1 MIVSTAASAQDK
13 IIVKDGKQIDA
24 KVLGTDAKYVRY
36 KRSDNPNGPDYFI
49 FRSDVLKI
57 EYQNTTEQKD
67 EPLKMAR
74 ETAGSP
80 AAGTP
85 TTEASNDNIP
95 APAVSTATGTEAAVI
110 DIKLLEQKA
119 AQYKKRGTIFLTAGT
134 AAIIAGAVT
143 LIKLNGDYGDYKR
156 EIQAT
161 NDAYTA
167 WYRANYEKAPP
178 AGDLQKQESF
188 AKFASPGIYFGAA
201 ALVGGLALDWLG
213 IRNVKIA
220 KKAREELAQ
229 KRKTLSV
236 RPFYQSGRKTAGIR
250 IALSF

>member
-1 MIVSTAASAQDK
+1 MIVSAAASAQDK

-57 EYQNTTEQKD
+57 EYQNSTEQKD

-74 ETAGSP
+74 ETAG
-80 AAGTP
+80 
-85 TTEASNDNIP
+85 TTTGPSNDNIP
-95 APAVSTATGTEAAVI
+95 APAVSTATATEAAVI

-188 AKFASPGIYFGAA
+188 AKFAAPGIYFGAA
-201 ALVGGLALDWLG
+201 AVVGGLALDWLG

>member
-13 IIVKDGKQIDA
+13 IIVRDGKQIDA

-57 EYQNTTEQKD
+57 EYQNTTEQKG

-74 ETAGSP
+74 ETAG
-80 AAGTP
+80 GP
-85 TTEASNDNIP
+85 TTEASDDNIP
-95 APAVSTATGTEAAVI
+95 APAVSTATATEAAVI

-134 AAIIAGAVT
+134 AAMIAGAVT
-143 LIKLNGDYGDYKR
+143 LIKLNGDYSDYKR

-201 ALVGGLALDWLG
+201 AVVGGLALDWLG

-220 KKAREELAQ
+220 RKAREELAQ